1 MMFHLDDNEMRLLL
15 RFYFK
20 YYIDTAQNK
29 TPRDMKLPW
38 AICYDYAAYSG

>member
-20 YYIDTAQNK
+20 YYIDAAQN
-29 TPRDMKLPW
+29 TQGYETSLGDLL
-38 AICYDYAAYSG
+38 